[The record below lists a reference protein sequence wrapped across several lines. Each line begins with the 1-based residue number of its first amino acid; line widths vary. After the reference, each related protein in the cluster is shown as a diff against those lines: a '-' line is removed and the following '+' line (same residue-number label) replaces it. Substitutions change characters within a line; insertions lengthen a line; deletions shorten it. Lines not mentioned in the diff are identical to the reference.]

1 MLILAHH
8 LINPDE
14 MVIKSNFK
22 IFVSLLILVFIAS
35 CSQPMEEKLAGEWRA
50 VDVKIDSEEG
60 EFSREQID
68 AIRRMEKSVVF
79 VFNEDGTMNAV
90 TGGSVISGVWE
101 FNEETSEVS
110 ILIENAGTEPT
121 LFGVYKSGQ
130 IIKDHEAG
138 GISVTTVYEKKD

>member
-1 MLILAHH
+1 MA
-8 LINPDE
+8 
-14 MVIKSNFK
+14 IKSNFK

-60 EFSREQID
+60 EFSREQLD

-90 TGGSVISGVWE
+90 TGG
-101 FNEETSEVS
+101 
-110 ILIENAGTEPT
+110 
-121 LFGVYKSGQ
+121 
-130 IIKDHEAG
+130 
-138 GISVTTVYEKKD
+138 